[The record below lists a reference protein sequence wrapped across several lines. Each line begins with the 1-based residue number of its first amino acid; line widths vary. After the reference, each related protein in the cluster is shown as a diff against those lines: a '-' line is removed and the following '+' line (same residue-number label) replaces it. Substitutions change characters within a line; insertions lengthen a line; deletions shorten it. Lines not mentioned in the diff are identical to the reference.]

1 MIGAFAV
8 KTSHCILGLLLITAL
23 TLLIEIPVGTWLTSA
38 SLSLIFGTSALVYMA
53 ASCLLASRWRVVE
66 NLFGGLDRVYEAHKW
81 LGVWALVLASYHF
94 VFKANLDVW
103 NSVPIL
109 ELPKYW
115 TRLVRQL
122 SYVALGL
129 IVLLALNR
137 NIPYR
142 VWRWWHKLSGPLFL
156 IVILHW
162 LSFKSPITLFS
173 PSGIWLTLCCGLGVV
188 AALYKWVLYP
198 FIARAGE
205 YQVTAVNRE
214 KGAVH
219 LILEPIDQGFS
230 FNAGQFA
237 FLAMQQKGLREPHPF
252 TIASANSV
260 NGQIAFMIR
269 GLGDYTQKLCESA
282 KAGMRATV
290 YAPYGKFK
298 RVAQAERE
306 IWIGAGVGIS
316 PFISWLQDPAGEDFE
331 KATLVYCF
339 TPSRAFPPA
348 DELQAMAK
356 TRGAQFV
363 GNTGGTEQLA
373 ETLRQATVTTQPH
386 KIHVSFCGPKGLLTK
401 VHELME
407 INRIPKANLHFELF
421 EFR

>member
-1 MIGAFAV
+1 LKA
-8 KTSHCILGLLLITAL
+8 SHCILGILLITAL
-23 TLLIEIPVGTWLTSA
+23 TLLIDIPVDTWLTSA
-38 SLSLIFGTSALVYMA
+38 TLSLILGTSALVYMA
-53 ASCLLASRWRVVE
+53 ASCLLASRWGVVE
-66 NLFGGLDRVYEAHKW
+66 SLFGGLDRVYESHKW
-81 LGVWALVLASYHF
+81 LGIWALVFASYHF

-103 NSVPIL
+103 NSAPIL

-142 VWRWWHKLSGPLFL
+142 LWRWWHKLSGPLFL

-162 LSFKSPITLFS
+162 LSFKSPITLLS
-173 PSGIWLTLCCGLGVV
+173 PSGIWLTLFCGLGVL
-188 AALYKWVLYP
+188 AALYKLVLYP
-198 FIARAGE
+198 FVARAGE
-205 YQVTAVNRE
+205 YRVTAVNRE
-214 KGAVH
+214 NDALHLTLAPVQKGF
-219 LILEPIDQGFS
+219 DFK
-230 FNAGQFA
+230 AGQFA

-252 TIASANSV
+252 TIASANGP

-269 GLGDYTQKLCESA
+269 GLGDYTKKLCACA
-282 KAGMRATV
+282 KIGMRATL
-290 YAPYGKFK
+290 YAPYGRFS
-298 RVAQAERE
+298 RAPQAERE

-316 PFISWLQDPAGEDFE
+316 PFISWLQDPDAKDFE

-339 TPSRAFPPA
+339 TPSRAFPPPE
-348 DELQAMAK
+348 ELQAMTK
-356 TRGAQFV
+356 MRGAQFV
-363 GNTGGTEQLA
+363 RNVGGIEQLA
-373 ETLRQATVTTQPH
+373 ETLRQAVAQTKPR
-386 KIHVSFCGPKGLLTK
+386 KIHVSFCGPKGLLAK
-401 VHELME
+401 VHELMD